1 MKKQVGTEVDT
12 YISKRSMVSVGLLCS
27 SDLRDVPKFTA
38 DDKIMFFALFSI
50 WLEKAKFE
58 PQNYFIRWTARF
70 TQTILLTVLKF
81 SDIQTRIWTR
91 VTKLDVRQSLSM
103 LWEGLL

>member
-12 YISKRSMVSVGLLCS
+12 YISKRSLVSVISLGLLCS

-50 WLEKAKFE
+50 
-58 PQNYFIRWTARF
+58 
-70 TQTILLTVLKF
+70 
-81 SDIQTRIWTR
+81 
-91 VTKLDVRQSLSM
+91 
-103 LWEGLL
+103 